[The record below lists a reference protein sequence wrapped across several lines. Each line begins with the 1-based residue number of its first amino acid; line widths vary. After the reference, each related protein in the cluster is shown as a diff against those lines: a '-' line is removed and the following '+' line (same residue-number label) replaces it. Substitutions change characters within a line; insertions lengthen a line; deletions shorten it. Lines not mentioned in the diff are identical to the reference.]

1 MASTRSNSFSSTLA
15 SFSFWLMP
23 LIPGISPKIV
33 SSEPIFLTCCI
44 CSRNCSSVNSSLRSF
59 FSISK
64 ALARSVV
71 DWIFSIRDR
80 ISPMPRIRDAIRSG
94 WKGSKASSFSPI
106 PTNLTGRPVTAFT
119 DNTAPPLASPSS
131 LVTISPS
138 MPSSPLKLS
147 ATVTASWP
155 VIASTTSN
163 ISCGLTAAL
172 ILRSSSISS
181 SLICKR
187 PAVSMIT
194 VSQASENA
202 LSIALRAISTG
213 DT

>member
-80 ISPMPRIRDAIRSG
+80 ISPMP
-94 WKGSKASSFSPI
+94 
-106 PTNLTGRPVTAFT
+106 TNLTGRPVTAFT

-172 ILRSSSISS
+172 ILSSSSISS